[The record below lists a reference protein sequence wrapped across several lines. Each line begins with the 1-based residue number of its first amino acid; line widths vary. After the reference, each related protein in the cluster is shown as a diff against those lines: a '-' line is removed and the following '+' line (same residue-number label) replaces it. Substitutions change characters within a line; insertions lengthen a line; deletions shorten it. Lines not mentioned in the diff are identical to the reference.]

1 MEEAG
6 SGRKKIHHLLSRLP
20 STANTVGKGTTQ
32 HRTAGRS
39 KRMTR
44 NNKKTGM
51 HNSKHH
57 SKVNLSTPS
66 WVRSHFRSLRQSPH
80 LHRSQHLCRNQHPI
94 PLLWQ
99 HLKRKEAIKRRGSC
113 CPWRSTFSSNARST
127 GFHSRPFRP
136 HRSRGVGPREKDSTR
151 AWSQWASKSIMGYS
165 TRAPVTAW
173 WRRDW
178 WSKGRCKWVKFS
190 ESRLATELYS

>member
-1 MEEAG
+1 MAKAKEKVEDKEAAKAKVDKVG
-6 SGRKKIHHLLSRLP
+6 NGLKNIHHLLSRLP
-20 STANTVGKGTTQ
+20 SIANTVEEGTTQ
-32 HRTAGRS
+32 RRTAARS

-66 WVRSHFRSLRQSPH
+66 RVRSCL
-80 LHRSQHLCRNQHPI
+80 RNQHRI

-99 HLKRKEAIKRRGSC
+99 HLKRKEATKRRGSC

-127 GFHSRPFRP
+127 GFHSRPFGP
-136 HRSRGVGPREKDSTR
+136 HTSRRVGPRERGSTR
-151 AWSQWASKSIMGYS
+151 ACSQWGSKSIMS
-165 TRAPVTAW
+165 C
-173 WRRDW
+173 
-178 WSKGRCKWVKFS
+178 S
-190 ESRLATELYS
+190 